1 MTWKENYI
9 CGITQYIRY
18 ILLLLQRSQDKPTDP
33 LDGSV
38 KPTVASNSTWG
49 AWLKILDRS
58 GPRRFWAVQ
67 SGWCESCLLG
77 CWGRDCIIASP
88 ALRWRCV
95 RAGSTPFN
103 ESFHLTS
110 DRRYQID
117 GTNHFYINIWSERKK
132 KYISYLSTGIC
143 HVAQGLPWRGQTI
156 RGGLVRAVRW
166 WVGGHA
172 GLFPCSL
179 LGGMLVFLNL
189 CLTSPL
195 LLCPIQTLMWNT
207 ALRSIWFT

>member
-132 KYISYLSTGIC
+132 KIYLTWALGFAMWHRGC
-143 HVAQGLPWRGQTI
+143 HGEARQSGAAWFVPS
-156 RGGLVRAVRW
+156 GGGWAGMRA
-166 WVGGHA
+166 
-172 GLFPCSL
+172 CSPAACS
-179 LGGMLVFLNL
+179 VECL
-189 CLTSPL
+189 C
-195 LLCPIQTLMWNT
+195 
-207 ALRSIWFT
+207 F